1 VLQDHEIEVV
11 KLNKNETVT
20 DAIERYRRRRRELRA
35 DQRRIQSAPYPSSYA
50 KQRMRARASAINLRI
65 VP

>member
-1 VLQDHEIEVV
+1 MLQDHEIEVV

-20 DAIERYRRRRRELRA
+20 DAIERYRRRGRELRA
-35 DQRRIQSAPYPSSYA
+35 DRRIQSAPYPSSYA